1 MCAALLS
8 QAAKYR
14 DGRSSSRYRPM
25 VHTCT
30 QPYATRYLGAGF
42 VGMVRFGQISGGGD
56 SGHGQFKV
64 KWPGSRIKNL
74 DPGHGWKY
82 RVYGSLEED

>member
-1 MCAALLS
+1 M
-8 QAAKYR
+8 
-14 DGRSSSRYRPM
+14 
-25 VHTCT
+25 
-30 QPYATRYLGAGF
+30 
-42 VGMVRFGQISGGGD
+42 GMVRFDQISGGGD

-64 KWPGSRIKNL
+64 KWPGSRVKNL